1 MWWAAGHRRTSIFGG
16 TEGCT
21 PLAGPHPFG
30 CAMRWVTHRFS
41 GRCLPSRQGTAQ
53 RTARAAFC
61 TRWAHTVATKIKRR
75 ARWLDALLRH
85 AGRQRARL
93 ANYPAARARTYLFT
107 RPAAGLLRALVGG
120 PNYKLKV
127 ALAPAQQAPAAIN
140 FEPTA
145 DRPARWLRGVVAAGR
160 GRQRVG
166 RAFAAGPG

>member
-21 PLAGPHPFG
+21 PFAGPHPFG

-61 TRWAHTVATKIKRR
+61 TRWERTTATKIKRR

-107 RPAAGLLRALVGG
+107 RPGAGLLRALVGG

-127 ALAPAQQAPAAIN
+127 ALAPAQQALAAIN
-140 FEPTA
+140 FEPTVN
-145 DRPARWLRGVVAAGR
+145 RPARWRRGVVAAAR
-160 GRQRVG
+160 AWPRVG